1 MLIVDPLTGAMYKLP
16 EFASAD
22 MGKPLADAAAETLKV
37 GVIDDLTPAQR
48 ERLIPVNRLSRVV
61 GSKHSKKSPQRSA
74 GQHREQ
80 MSLHCA
86 G

>member
-22 MGKPLADAAAETLKV
+22 MGKPLADAATETLKV

-48 ERLIPVNRLSRVV
+48 ERLIPIN
-61 GSKHSKKSPQRSA
+61 
-74 GQHREQ
+74 
-80 MSLHCA
+80 
-86 G
+86 